1 MTEHPQTDLQK
12 RAAPAPDPAVPGPV
26 SADGT
31 WIHTWGNEAPGLPLV
46 ISNGL
51 GAPPAAWP
59 WLAEPDCGFH
69 AVSWYHRGLG
79 GSARPTDPTRITVED
94 YVADLEAV
102 MDAASMPRAILLGWS
117 VGVNVAFE
125 FARTHPDRVAGILAV
140 GGVPGGAFRVL
151 FGPSGLPR
159 ELREPA
165 GQIGAWLLRA
175 VGPPVAG
182 LASLL
187 PRALDATDRLGLG
200 EHTRDLPGLTTLGEV
215 AREFSTHPWTWYS
228 QLVLAAAKHQ
238 AMDTSFV
245 TFPVTVVAGLLDT
258 LAATD
263 DLRRTAR
270 RIPHARF
277 RQLTGTHFLPLQY
290 PEALQAELHALADR
304 TDLTTTA
311 DLLAFTPPD
320 SVHGGLRPQPATAAA
335 PVTNGTTRPLPQPH

>member
-1 MTEHPQTDLQK
+1 
-12 RAAPAPDPAVPGPV
+12 
-26 SADGT
+26 
-31 WIHTWGNEAPGLPLV
+31 V

-51 GAPPAAWP
+51 GAPPSAWP

-79 GSARPTDPTRITVED
+79 GSARPADPTRITVGD
-94 YVADLEAV
+94 HVADLEAV
-102 MDAASMPRAILLGWS
+102 MDAAGIQRAILLGWS

-125 FARTHPDRVAGILAV
+125 FARAHPERVAGILAV

-159 ELREPA
+159 QLREPA

-187 PRALDATDRLGLG
+187 PRTLDAADWLGIG
-200 EHTRDLPGLTTLGEV
+200 EHTRALPGLNTLGEV

-228 QLVLAAAKHQ
+228 QLVLAAAKHR

-258 LAATD
+258 LAAATPCHRSS
-263 DLRRTAR
+263 RRGPR
-270 RIPHARF
+270 GP
-277 RQLTGTHFLPLQY
+277 
-290 PEALQAELHALADR
+290 R
-304 TDLTTTA
+304 TCSA
-311 DLLAFTPPD
+311 STP
-320 SVHGGLRPQPATAAA
+320 RC
-335 PVTNGTTRPLPQPH
+335 